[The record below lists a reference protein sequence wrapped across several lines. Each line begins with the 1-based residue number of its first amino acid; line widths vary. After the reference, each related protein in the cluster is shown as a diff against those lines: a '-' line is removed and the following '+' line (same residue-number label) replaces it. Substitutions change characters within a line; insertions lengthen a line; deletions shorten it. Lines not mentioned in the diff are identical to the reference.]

1 MIKNLEMLSKVF
13 PFLFIFFIGC
23 SVNSFSLKQSQDK
36 NNPICYTKPSWA
48 ISVPRSKDKIY
59 GVGIAGENING
70 EAAQRKVAI
79 SRALNEI
86 ASQLKTT
93 VNSKFESLQ
102 STSGIN
108 EAQSYTIQTVDN
120 QVVHAKIVKSCKNPN
135 TGMLYILMESEK
147 K

>member
-1 MIKNLEMLSKVF
+1 MLNKITPLFLLFFLGCGVNDISLQKKNS
-13 PFLFIFFIGC
+13 
-23 SVNSFSLKQSQDK
+23 S
-36 NNPICYTKPSWA
+36 ICYTKPSWA
-48 ISVPRSKDKIY
+48 INVPQSKNKIY

-70 EAAQRKVAI
+70 ESAQRKMAI

-102 STSGIN
+102 STSGLN
-108 EAQSYTIQTVDN
+108 EAQSYTIQTVNN
-120 QVVHAKIVKSCKNPN
+120 QVVRAKIVKSCKNPN

>member
-1 MIKNLEMLSKVF
+1 MLNKVF

-23 SVNSFSLKQSQDK
+23 SVNDISLKSHHK
-36 NNPICYTKPSWA
+36 KENNSICYTKPSWA
-48 ISVPRSKDKIY
+48 INVPQSKNKIY
-59 GVGIAGENING
+59 GVGIAGENMNG
-70 EAAQRKVAI
+70 ESAQRKVAI

-102 STSGIN
+102 STSGLN